1 MRVSENLRRQI
12 SHEHN
17 TLRLLE
23 EDLLDH
29 CEAFCKEPDATHLKQ
44 VRRIF
49 DDFANSLTR
58 HFEFEEV
65 GGYLRVVTDRRPHH
79 SHQVEKLLAEH
90 KELEARIAVI
100 KEHLRQNLTDDGEC
114 LRRFKE
120 DFVKLMTRFDRHEV
134 AERELLMEVFWLEGG
149 VSE

>member
-1 MRVSENLRRQI
+1 MRVSEDLRRQI

-29 CEAFCKEPDATHLKQ
+29 CEAFCKQPDAAHLGQ
-44 VRRIF
+44 VRRLF

-79 SHQVEKLLAEH
+79 TEQVERLLAEH
-90 KELEARIAVI
+90 KEI
-100 KEHLRQNLTDDGEC
+100 KGLISTIQEHLRENPIEDGDC
-114 LRRFKE
+114 MRRFKE

-149 VSE
+149 ISE

>member
-1 MRVSENLRRQI
+1 MRVSEDLRRQI

-29 CEAFCKEPDATHLKQ
+29 CEAFCKQPDATHLDQ
-44 VRRIF
+44 VRRLF
-49 DDFANSLTR
+49 EDFSSSIQR

-79 SHQVEKLLAEH
+79 SETVDKLLAEH
-90 KELEARIAVI
+90 KEI
-100 KEHLRQNLTDDGEC
+100 KSLLAMIQEHLRQNPVDDGDC

-120 DFVKLMTRFDRHEV
+120 DFVKLMTTFDRHEV

>member
-1 MRVSENLRRQI
+1 MRVSEDLRRQI

-23 EDLLDH
+23 EDLLDQ
-29 CEAFCKEPDATHLKQ
+29 CEDFCKQPDAAHLDQ
-44 VRRIF
+44 VRRLF
-49 DDFANSLTR
+49 DDFSSSLQR

-79 SHQVEKLLAEH
+79 SEKVERLLAEH
-90 KELEARIAVI
+90 KELKGLLAMIQ
-100 KEHLRQNLTDDGEC
+100 EHLRQNPVEDGDC

-120 DFVKLMTRFDRHEV
+120 DFVKLMTTFDRHEV

>member
-1 MRVSENLRRQI
+1 MRVSEDLRRQI

-29 CEAFCKEPDATHLKQ
+29 CEEFCNQPDASHLEQ
-44 VRRIF
+44 VRRLF
-49 DDFANSLTR
+49 DDFASSLIR

-79 SHQVEKLLAEH
+79 SETVDKLLAEGNGVG
-90 KELEARIAVI
+90 LQQAAAGVTDRRLFRI
-100 KEHLRQNLTDDGEC
+100 
-114 LRRFKE
+114 
-120 DFVKLMTRFDRHEV
+120 
-134 AERELLMEVFWLEGG
+134 
-149 VSE
+149 

>member
-1 MRVSENLRRQI
+1 MRVSEDLRRQI
-12 SHEHN
+12 AHEHN

-29 CEAFCKEPDATHLKQ
+29 CEEFCQKPDTVRLGQ

-49 DDFANSLTR
+49 DDFANSLSR

-65 GGYLRVVTDRRPHH
+65 GGYLRTVTDRRPHH
-79 SHQVEKLLAEH
+79 AERVEKLLADH
-90 KELEARIAVI
+90 KELKGLLSVI
-100 KEHLRQNLTDDGEC
+100 QEHLRQDPVEDERC
-114 LRRFKE
+114 LKRFKE
-120 DFVKLMTRFDRHEV
+120 DFVKLMSRFERHEV

>member
-1 MRVSENLRRQI
+1 MNVSEDLRKQI
-12 SHEHN
+12 YHEHN

-23 EDLLDH
+23 EDLLER
-29 CEAFCKEPDATHLKQ
+29 CEEFCQQPDPTHLTQ
-44 VRRIF
+44 VRRLF
-49 DDFANSLTR
+49 DDFANSLNR

-65 GGYLRVVTDRRPHH
+65 GGYLRMVTDRRPHH
-79 SHQVEKLLAEH
+79 SAAVEKLLAEH
-90 KELEARIAVI
+90 KEITELMSII
-100 KEHLRQNLTDDGEC
+100 QEHLRQNVIEDEEC

-120 DFVKLMTRFDRHEV
+120 DFVKLMSKFDRHEV